1 MLRVAAEH
9 YVLREVQ
16 CVFPI
21 EDLAIRIVRVLCTEW
36 RPTDQAFE
44 HDCSYGPPVA
54 TKGIALATEDLWRD
68 VVGRSNRR
76 IGHYAAR
83 FAPRVDLATV
93 ADRKVD
99 LVKGNGVAVPRLVR
113 RTFQ

>member
-21 EDLAIRIVRVLCTEW
+21 DDLAIRIVRVLCTEW

-54 TKGIALATEDLWRD
+54 TKGIALATEDLRRD
-68 VVGRSNRR
+68 VVGRPNRR

-93 ADRKVD
+93 ADGKVD